1 MTKVGAIILSK
12 REQNYFLFSL
22 LLSGLSFRF
31 LGNVY
36 LTEVFLT
43 FFALRSILIGRKAF
57 FQGHFR
63 FLPLIFL
70 LWFIAN
76 LFSSVINGK
85 AFSLTLISIATVA
98 ITGFT
103 FRAIHEFFTLHPEKI
118 LQSVIIFALGR
129 LIGIFL
135 NPLPYTSQLPWKFG
149 YGEWAI
155 LLALATATINRSMKM
170 YAVFIP
176 GLIMISITNQ
186 ARTLALLTAGSAV
199 ASFFTS
205 NKRTSVFSLIAII
218 FLPIFIYY
226 GYLHIALAGQ
236 LGTKEINRA
245 KLLVESDLGPLAA
258 RIEFIFSTRAFAA
271 SPIVGYGFEPEV
283 KREIIADGYQVLVS
297 NGVKVDYSYL
307 EKLPMH
313 SFIMSALV
321 QGGVFAGIFWIFALF
336 NSFKVFIYMRDI
348 PIHEKPLV
356 AYLSLAL
363 IDRILFSP
371 FGAYERLNAALF
383 LGYLL
388 TLQPKKL
395 KNDN

>member
-1 MTKVGAIILSK
+1 MTKAGAIILGK

-36 LTEVFLT
+36 LTEIFLT

-70 LWFIAN
+70 LWFTAN

-85 AFSLTLISIATVA
+85 SFSLTLISIGTVA
-98 ITGFT
+98 ITGFI
-103 FRAIHEFFTLHPEKI
+103 FRAIYEFFTLHPEKI
-118 LQSVIIFALGR
+118 LRSVIIFALGR

-155 LLALATATINRSMKM
+155 ILALATATVNRSRKM

-176 GLIMISITNQ
+176 VLFMVSITNE
-186 ARTLALLTAGSAV
+186 ARTLALLIAGSAA
-199 ASFFTS
+199 ASFFAS
-205 NKRTSVFSLIAII
+205 KKRNSVFSLIAII
-218 FLPIFIYY
+218 FFPIIIYY
-226 GYLHIALAGQ
+226 GYLQIALDGQ
-236 LGTKEINRA
+236 LGTKELNRA
-245 KLLVESDLGPLAA
+245 KFLVESDLGPLAA

-283 KREIIADGYQVLVS
+283 KREIIADGYKVLIS
-297 NGVKVDYSYL
+297 NGVKVNYGYL
-307 EKLPMH
+307 EELPMH
-313 SFIMSALV
+313 SFIMSALI
-321 QGGVFAGIFWIFALF
+321 QGGVFAGIFWLFALF
-336 NSFKVFIYMRDI
+336 NSIKVLIYIRDI
-348 PIHEKPLV
+348 PIHQKPLV

-383 LGYLL
+383 LGCLL
-388 TLQPKKL
+388 TLQTKKL